1 MSTTTSKPAADSK
14 KVLITSRVHPEIKM
28 AALIA
33 ADTECRSIGSLVEKL
48 LKDYLKQRG
57 YVR

>member
-1 MSTTTSKPAADSK
+1 
-14 KVLITSRVHPEIKM
+14 M